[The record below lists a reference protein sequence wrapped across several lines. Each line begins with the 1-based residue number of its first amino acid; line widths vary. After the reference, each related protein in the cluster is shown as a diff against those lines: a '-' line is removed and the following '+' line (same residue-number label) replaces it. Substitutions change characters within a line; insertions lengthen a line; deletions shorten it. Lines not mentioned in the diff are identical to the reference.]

1 MREIAIFESQKHY
14 VQRISDD
21 EKINIFKS
29 IWPNSLHTFGEI
41 TLLFDDIMYTSK
53 NIKKFLKKEK
63 EKNFIN
69 NILSCNL
76 F

>member
-14 VQRISDD
+14 VQRISHD

-53 NIKKFLKKEK
+53 SIEEILNKQKKKK
-63 EKNFIN
+63 FIN

>member
-14 VQRISDD
+14 VQRISDH
-21 EKINIFKS
+21 EKINIFKQL
-29 IWPNSLHTFGEI
+29 WPNSLHSFGEI
-41 TLLFDDIMYTSK
+41 LLLFDDIMYTSK
-53 NIKKFLKKEK
+53 TIKKFKKKEK

>member
-1 MREIAIFESQKHY
+1 MREIAIFESEEHY
-14 VQRISDD
+14 FKRISDN
-21 EKINIFKS
+21 EKINIFKQL
-29 IWPNSLHTFGEI
+29 WPNTLHTFGEI
-41 TLLFDDIMYTSK
+41 LLLFDDIMYTSK
-53 NIKKFLKKEK
+53 TIEEFLNKEK

>member
-1 MREIAIFESQKHY
+1 MREIAIFESEEHY
-14 VQRISDD
+14 FKRINDD
-21 EKINIFKS
+21 EKINIFKQL
-29 IWPNSLHTFGEI
+29 WPNTLHTFGEI
-41 TLLFDDIMYTSK
+41 LLLFDDIMYTSK
-53 NIKKFLKKEK
+53 TIKKFLKKEK

>member
-1 MREIAIFESQKHY
+1 MREIAIFESEECYFK
-14 VQRISDD
+14 RISDN
-21 EKINIFKS
+21 EKINIFKQLWS
-29 IWPNSLHTFGEI
+29 NTIHTFGEI
-41 TLLFDDIMYTSK
+41 LLLFDDIMYTSK
-53 NIKKFLKKEK
+53 TIEEFLNKEK

>member
-1 MREIAIFESQKHY
+1 MREIAIFESEECYFK
-14 VQRISDD
+14 RISDN
-21 EKINIFKS
+21 EKINIFKQL
-29 IWPNSLHTFGEI
+29 WPNTLDTFGEI
-41 TLLFDDIMYTSK
+41 LLLFDDIMYTSK
-53 NIKKFLKKEK
+53 TIKKFLKKEK

>member
-1 MREIAIFESQKHY
+1 MREIAIFETQKHY

-29 IWPNSLHTFGEI
+29 IWPNTLHTFGEI
-41 TLLFDDIMYTSK
+41 DFLFHDIIYTSK
-53 NIKKFLKKEK
+53 SIEEFLNKEK
-63 EKNFIN
+63 RNNFIN

>member
-1 MREIAIFESQKHY
+1 MREIAIFESEECYFK
-14 VQRISDD
+14 RISDE
-21 EKINIFKS
+21 EKINIFKQL
-29 IWPNSLHTFGEI
+29 WPNTLHTFGEI
-41 TLLFDDIMYTSK
+41 LLLFDDIMYTSK
-53 NIKKFLKKEK
+53 TIEEFLNKEK

>member
-21 EKINIFKS
+21 EKINIFKQL
-29 IWPNSLHTFGEI
+29 WPNTLHTFGEI
-41 TLLFDDIMYTSK
+41 LLLFDDIMYTSK
-53 NIKKFLKKEK
+53 TIKKFLKKEK

>member
-21 EKINIFKS
+21 EKINIFKR

-41 TLLFDDIMYTSK
+41 TLLFDDIMFTSK
-53 NIKKFLKKEK
+53 SIEEFLNKEK
-63 EKNFIN
+63 RKNFIN

>member
-14 VQRISDD
+14 VQRISDH

-53 NIKKFLKKEK
+53 SIEEILNKQKK
-63 EKNFIN
+63 KNFIN

>member
-1 MREIAIFESQKHY
+1 MREIAIFESQEGYFK
-14 VQRISDD
+14 RINDNQ
-21 EKINIFKS
+21 KINIFKQL
-29 IWPNSLHTFGEI
+29 WPNTLHSFGEI
-41 TLLFDDIMYTSK
+41 LLLFDDIMHTNKS
-53 NIKKFLKKEK
+53 IEDFLKKEK

>member
-1 MREIAIFESQKHY
+1 MREIAIFESEECYFK
-14 VQRISDD
+14 RISDD
-21 EKINIFKS
+21 EKINIFKQL
-29 IWPNSLHTFGEI
+29 WPNTLHSFGDI
-41 TLLFDDIMYTSK
+41 LLLFDDIMYTSET
-53 NIKKFLKKEK
+53 IKKFLKKEK

>member
-41 TLLFDDIMYTSK
+41 TLLLDDIMYTSK
-53 NIKKFLKKEK
+53 SIEEFLNKEK

>member
-1 MREIAIFESQKHY
+1 MREIAIFESQRHY
-14 VQRISDD
+14 ILRISDE
-21 EKINIFKS
+21 EKISIFKQ
-29 IWPNSLHTFGEI
+29 IWPNTLHSFGEI
-41 TLLFDDIMYTSK
+41 LLLFDDIMYTSK
-53 NIKKFLKKEK
+53 SIQKFLKKEK

>member
-1 MREIAIFESQKHY
+1 MREIAIFESEECYFK
-14 VQRISDD
+14 RISDK
-21 EKINIFKS
+21 EKINIFKQL
-29 IWPNSLHTFGEI
+29 WPNTLHTFGEI
-41 TLLFDDIMYTSK
+41 LLLFDDIMYTSK
-53 NIKKFLKKEK
+53 TIKKFLKKEK

>member
-1 MREIAIFESQKHY
+1 MREIAIFESEECYFK
-14 VQRISDD
+14 RISDE
-21 EKINIFKS
+21 EKINIFKQL
-29 IWPNSLHTFGEI
+29 WPNTLHTFGEI
-41 TLLFDDIMYTSK
+41 LLLFDDIMYTSK
-53 NIKKFLKKEK
+53 TIKKFLKKEK

>member
-1 MREIAIFESQKHY
+1 MREIAIFESKKHY

-41 TLLFDDIMYTSK
+41 TLLFDDIMFTSK
-53 NIKKFLKKEK
+53 SIEEFLNKEK
-63 EKNFIN
+63 KKNFIN
-69 NILSCNL
+69 NILCCNL

>member
-29 IWPNSLHTFGEI
+29 IWPNSLDTFGEI
-41 TLLFDDIMYTSK
+41 TLLFHDIMFTSK
-53 NIKKFLKKEK
+53 SIEEFLNKEK
-63 EKNFIN
+63 RKNFIN

>member
-53 NIKKFLKKEK
+53 TIKKFLKKEK

-69 NILSCNL
+69 NILTCNL

>member
-1 MREIAIFESQKHY
+1 MREIAIFESEEYYLK
-14 VQRISDD
+14 RINRE
-21 EKINIFKS
+21 EKINIFKQ
-29 IWPNSLHTFGEI
+29 IWPNTLHTFGDI
-41 TLLFDDIMYTSK
+41 LLLFDDIMFTSK
-53 NIKKFLKKEK
+53 TIKKFLKKEK

>member
-1 MREIAIFESQKHY
+1 MREIAIFETQKHY
-14 VQRISDD
+14 IQRIDED

-29 IWPNSLHTFGEI
+29 IWPNTLHTFGEI
-41 TLLFDDIMYTSK
+41 IHLFDDNMYTSK
-53 NIKKFLKKEK
+53 SIENYLIKQKKLI
-63 EKNFIN
+63 FIN

>member
-1 MREIAIFESQKHY
+1 MREIAIFESEEHY
-14 VQRISDD
+14 FKRISDN
-21 EKINIFKS
+21 EKINIFKQL
-29 IWPNSLHTFGEI
+29 WPNILHSFREI
-41 TLLFDDIMYTSK
+41 LLLFDDIMYTSK
-53 NIKKFLKKEK
+53 TIKKFLKKEK

>member
-1 MREIAIFESQKHY
+1 MREIAIFESEEHY
-14 VQRISDD
+14 FKRISDN
-21 EKINIFKS
+21 EKINIFKQL
-29 IWPNSLHTFGEI
+29 WPNILHSFGEI
-41 TLLFDDIMYTSK
+41 LLLFDDIMYTSK
-53 NIKKFLKKEK
+53 TIKKFLKKEK

>member
-53 NIKKFLKKEK
+53 TIKKFLKKEK